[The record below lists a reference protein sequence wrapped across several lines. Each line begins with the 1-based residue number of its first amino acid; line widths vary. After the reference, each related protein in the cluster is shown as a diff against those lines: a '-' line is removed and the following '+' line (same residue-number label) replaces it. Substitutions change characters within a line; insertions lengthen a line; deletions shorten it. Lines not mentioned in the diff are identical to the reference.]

1 LVPRKSI
8 APQITDELLE
18 MIKDKNWKIRKEGLD
33 KLKEIVNSAKFIT
46 NDLGGLPGA
55 LGPRT
60 TDANKILVV
69 QALELVSE
77 LILAMGPQTRTQ
89 IPQLLP
95 AVMAALADSKTNVR
109 AAAVSTLNTFI
120 KETSLKDLF
129 VNEMISAALT
139 KGNPN
144 VKMEIWTWLAA
155 SLPDAK
161 GLPKDEL
168 VACLAIL
175 YASIEDRS
183 ADVRK
188 PANEVIL
195 PLMKHVG
202 FEPMRKASE
211 KLSAVSKNTVMPLL
225 DKARAEL
232 PPPPAKSSSGG
243 GAKVVK
249 PRAHMHRNHVTPRLR
264 RHVPN
269 QKLSPPNRRRRVNQD
284 WD

>member
-1 LVPRKSI
+1 MRKLSVSNILVPC
-8 APQITDELLE
+8 T
-18 MIKDKNWKIRKEGLD
+18 
-33 KLKEIVNSAKFIT
+33 
-46 NDLGGLPGA
+46 
-55 LGPRT
+55 
-60 TDANKILVV
+60 
-69 QALELVSE
+69 
-77 LILAMGPQTRTQ
+77 
-89 IPQLLP
+89 
-95 AVMAALADSKTNVR
+95 
-109 AAAVSTLNTFI
+109 
-120 KETSLKDLF
+120 
-129 VNEMISAALT
+129 
-139 KGNPN
+139 
-144 VKMEIWTWLAA
+144 
-155 SLPDAK
+155 

-168 VACLAIL
+168 VACLGIL

-249 PRAHMHRNHVTPRLR
+249 PRAHTAPEPRDASVEAPRAKPEVKSAKPAAAGKSRLGLTKPAAKKAGEEVDTSPLYQPNKLKNQRFKDESKLKVLKWNFSAPRAEFVEQLKDQITAANFNKSLFTMMFHADFKQHLKEIR
-264 RHVPN
+264 RLKKCH
-269 QKLSPPNRRRRVNQD
+269 
-284 WD
+284 